1 MTEFVNRVRQT
12 AEKKV
17 IFSLHAL
24 NEMNS
29 EKEIITMGEI
39 MLVIRN
45 GELIE
50 DYPEDK
56 RGHSCLMYSL
66 TNKGRPMKCLMCE
79 GDTER
84 QLVSYTI
91 DREGYHLYIEKIP
104 ALVCMKCREQYFEEK
119 EVGLIQEMIQSIEEK
134 LENITTA
141 A

>member
-29 EKEIITMGEI
+29 EKEIITMGEV

-66 TNKGRPMKCLMCE
+66 TNKGRPVHIVCSPK
-79 GDTER
+79 DNY
-84 QLVSYTI
+84 LV
-91 DREGYHLYIEKIP
+91 
-104 ALVCMKCREQYFEEK
+104 V
-119 EVGLIQEMIQSIEEK
+119 
-134 LENITTA
+134 ITAYVPTVDKWQNDFKTRRTNR
-141 A
+141 